1 MIARLS
7 GISNSVPFE
16 AAVDSLAIA
25 ENNSSVNNSVF
36 ICKVPAQG
44 LLKVKSYWPL
54 GRTILLNT

>member
-36 ICKVPAQG
+36 H
-44 LLKVKSYWPL
+44 
-54 GRTILLNT
+54 